1 MPRHFQVSSKDKKK
15 AKRKREQQQNESW
28 RKPVAGENKTSHL
41 NETDNSSNNAT
52 TQSTSSGLHQNYK
65 QPTQSFP
72 AGLSVFEQS
81 QILEFKE
88 AFSLIDADRD
98 GIIDVDDLSKTFNSL
113 GISKEQK
120 ELQDMIDEAMGPMNF
135 SIFLNM
141 LAERIGGVDPE
152 DTLLEAFS
160 ILDEEKS
167 GKIDRSILADVLR
180 NQADRFTDEEIDKL
194 MSICDVG
201 DDDEIDYKA
210 LVHVLTHG
218 SE

>member
-1 MPRHFQVSSKDKKK
+1 M
-15 AKRKREQQQNESW
+15 
-28 RKPVAGENKTSHL
+28 
-41 NETDNSSNNAT
+41 
-52 TQSTSSGLHQNYK
+52 
-65 QPTQSFP
+65 
-72 AGLSVFEQS
+72 FEQS